1 MPGQRTDASVA
12 FSATENLSQSIAGMK
27 NSVNSFKGDVTGLQ
41 RQLDTLT
48 NTRFQLKNFDLKQA
62 QQELQRTKRAFEELG
77 EAATDAEREAARAD
91 FQRANQNY
99 ENVRSQLNLV
109 SRQARQTERDLLDA
123 TGAISRAENRAGRSG
138 GVLSSLG
145 QAGAF
150 SAVGDIAGQWARVLI
165 SSSAGST
172 EGSLF
177 SGALGGMGS
186 GAAIGTMVGGPGVGT
201 AAGAAVGGV
210 LGLVQGGSQ
219 VYEAQN
225 EAFRSYYQQLYEQG
239 QTEAETSLSSGS
251 ATAAQRELDAMAFN
265 RLLGTGIGDS
275 YLSDLRTLAAD
286 TPLEYSDLTTMSR
299 SLATGFGDSPERMLD
314 LMTAIGD
321 AGSAVGVTAADMN
334 EMARAMSRM
343 NSSGKATLEYLNI
356 LQERGVNVI
365 GMLADEY
372 GKTQGEIYDMI
383 SRGQIDGRDAVD
395 IIQRGMESMYGGA
408 METMAGTFSGLTST
422 LQDAM
427 TELDNAR
434 GEGYNAER
442 SEGLQAEIDAYG
454 GELGEAIQSLNR
466 ISGENQAYMENLSDQ
481 YMREALSAVLL
492 GQDTT
497 LFGSEQ
503 QADLA
508 AMRESYLAASEE
520 YADGSQEAGIKM
532 DNLRR
537 QAESLATAAYENSEQ
552 YQLMQDAE
560 LDLIGAIR
568 ENTSALNGWRSNYA
582 MSEELSKGLP
592 LFANY
597 DSSLYTGDD
606 FRDSAAFGI
615 RRVPYDNYAALLH
628 DGERVLTAREAREY
642 DRGSGGVSVNISGT
656 WAVSSPADVDSIA
669 ETIVKRLEL
678 AMKAGVRS

>member
-1 MPGQRTDASVA
+1 
-12 FSATENLSQSIAGMK
+12 
-27 NSVNSFKGDVTGLQ
+27 
-41 RQLDTLT
+41 
-48 NTRFQLKNFDLKQA
+48 
-62 QQELQRTKRAFEELG
+62 
-77 EAATDAEREAARAD
+77 
-91 FQRANQNY
+91 
-99 ENVRSQLNLV
+99 
-109 SRQARQTERDLLDA
+109 
-123 TGAISRAENRAGRSG
+123 
-138 GVLSSLG
+138 
-145 QAGAF
+145 
-150 SAVGDIAGQWARVLI
+150 
-165 SSSAGST
+165 
-172 EGSLF
+172 
-177 SGALGGMGS
+177 
-186 GAAIGTMVGGPGVGT
+186 MV
-201 AAGAAVGGV
+201 
-210 LGLVQGGSQ
+210 
-219 VYEAQN
+219 
-225 EAFRSYYQQLYEQG
+225 
-239 QTEAETSLSSGS
+239 
-251 ATAAQRELDAMAFN
+251 
-265 RLLGTGIGDS
+265 
-275 YLSDLRTLAAD
+275 
-286 TPLEYSDLTTMSR
+286 
-299 SLATGFGDSPERMLD
+299 
-314 LMTAIGD
+314 
-321 AGSAVGVTAADMN
+321 
-334 EMARAMSRM
+334 
-343 NSSGKATLEYLNI
+343 
-356 LQERGVNVI
+356 
-365 GMLADEY
+365 
-372 GKTQGEIYDMI
+372 
-383 SRGQIDGRDAVD
+383 
-395 IIQRGMESMYGGA
+395 
-408 METMAGTFSGLTST
+408 TMAGTFSGLTST

-434 GEGYNAER
+434 GEGYNSER
-442 SEGLQAEIDAYG
+442 TAGLQAEIDAYG

-537 QAESLATAAYENSEQ
+537 EAESLATAAYENSEQ

-568 ENTSALNGWRSNYA
+568 ENTAALNGWRSNYA
-582 MSEELSKGLP
+582 KSEELSKGLP
-592 LFANY
+592 LFSNY

>member
-1 MPGQRTDASVA
+1 MPQSTDASIA
-12 FSATENLSQSIAGMK
+12 FSATDNLSQSIAKMK
-27 NSVNSFKGDVTGLQ
+27 NSMNSFEDDVDSLKK
-41 RQLDTLT
+41 RLDMLY
-48 NTRFQLKNFDLKQA
+48 NTRAELKLNLTQA
-62 QQELQRTKRAFEELG
+62 QRELARTKKAYEELG
-77 EAATDAEREAARAD
+77 EAATDAERETALAD
-91 FQRANQNY
+91 YNNANRNL
-99 ENVRSQLNLV
+99 ENIQAQLRLTSQ
-109 SRQARQTERDLLDA
+109 QARQTASDMNAA

-150 SAVGDIAGQWARVLI
+150 SAVGDIASQWARVFI

-186 GAAIGTMVGGPGVGT
+186 GAAIGSMIAPGVGT

-251 ATAAQRELDAMAFN
+251 ATAAQRELDAIAFN

-275 YLSDLRTLAAD
+275 YLRDLRTLAAD

-372 GKTQGEIYDMI
+372 GKTQSEIYDMI

-503 QADLA
+503 QAELA

-537 QAESLATAAYENSEQ
+537 QAESLATATYENSEQ

-592 LFANY
+592 LFSNY